1 MDDFEGEDAVKLE
14 FTQHDQISQ
23 YLERLK
29 QNKNKD
35 AMEIVEGIEER
46 ELTRRTNLLELFLA
60 ERFASKNRDSLNKFD
75 LDK

>member
-1 MDDFEGEDAVKLE
+1 M
-14 FTQHDQISQ
+14 
-23 YLERLK
+23 K
-29 QNKNKD
+29 QNRNKD

-60 ERFASKNRDSLNKFD
+60 ERFASQNRDSLNKFD